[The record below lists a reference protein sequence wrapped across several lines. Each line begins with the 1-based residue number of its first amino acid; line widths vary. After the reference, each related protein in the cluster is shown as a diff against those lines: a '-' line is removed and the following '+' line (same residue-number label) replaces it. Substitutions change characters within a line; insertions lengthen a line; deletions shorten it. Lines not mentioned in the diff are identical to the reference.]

1 MAPLVLCL
9 DPVYLAS
16 VRVWYDQIGEQL
28 KGLLWKDGGPV
39 LRIQL
44 ENEYSK
50 RGPGA
55 GEAHILELKKTAIAA
70 R

>member
-39 LRIQL
+39 LRI
-44 ENEYSK
+44 
-50 RGPGA
+50 PA
-55 GEAHILELKKTAIAA
+55 
-70 R
+70 